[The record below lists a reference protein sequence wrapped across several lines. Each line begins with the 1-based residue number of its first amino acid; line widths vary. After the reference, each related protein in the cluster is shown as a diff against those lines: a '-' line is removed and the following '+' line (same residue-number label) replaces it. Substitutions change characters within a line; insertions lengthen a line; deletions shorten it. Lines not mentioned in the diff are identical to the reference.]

1 MEVQLKVPQETID
14 RELKNLVAAGVVSAL
29 EKNAGQVLQQLVTQA
44 LNEEDRDS
52 HSYPRESKFM
62 KATKAAILEVA
73 KAEAKAWI
81 EAKKPEITKAIRE
94 KLKRGDKDV
103 VQRLVDQLLGGLDKF
118 QVNVSLEEKR
128 GD

>member
-52 HSYPRESKFM
+52 YPRESKFM
-62 KATKAAILEVA
+62 KAAKAAILEVA